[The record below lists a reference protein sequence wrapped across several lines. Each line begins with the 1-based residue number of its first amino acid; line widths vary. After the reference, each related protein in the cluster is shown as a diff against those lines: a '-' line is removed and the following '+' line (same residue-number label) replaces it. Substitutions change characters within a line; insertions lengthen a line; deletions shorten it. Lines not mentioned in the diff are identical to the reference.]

1 MVTSQATILVVD
13 DDPKHLRLVDAL
25 LQPRGYTVVTSSDG
39 AEALDQVSRAYPDLI
54 LLDVMMP
61 LVDGFEVCKLLK
73 DHPATRLIPVVMM
86 TALDRMEDRIK
97 GIDAGADDFLTKPVH
112 RDELLA
118 RVRTSLRLKRA
129 IDATLDS
136 LRQEAPQ
143 LPPPEARD
151 AVFRQEG
158 DYWTLAY
165 QGSVCRLK
173 DLKGLHYLAFLLARP
188 GEACHVIELV
198 TAVDHPQVPPVTS
211 ASHARSADQGATHAL
226 RVGGLGD
233 AGTVLDPQAKAAYKR
248 RLEEL
253 QADVAEAQ
261 RWHDLTRATTAQA
274 EIEFLTAELAAAV
287 GLGGRDRRVASSA
300 ERARLMV
307 TKAIRAALP
316 KLRDNHPALGHHL
329 ATSITT
335 GTFCTY
341 TPNPTTPLSWLL

>member
-13 DDPKHLRLVDAL
+13 DDPKHLRLMDAL

-39 AEALDQVSRAYPDLI
+39 AEALDQAYRAYPDLI

-61 LVDGFEVCKLLK
+61 QVDGFEVCKLLK
-73 DHPATRLIPVVMM
+73 DHPETRLIPVVMM

-136 LRQEAPQ
+136 LRQEAPPP
-143 LPPPEARD
+143 LPETRD

-188 GEACHVIELV
+188 GEDCHVVGLV
-198 TAVDHPQVPPVTS
+198 TAVDHPQGPPAMP
-211 ASHARSADQGATHAL
+211 ASHALSADQLATQH
-226 RVGGLGD
+226 VHVDGLGD
-233 AGTVLDPQAKAAYKR
+233 AGPVLDPQAKAAYKR
-248 RLEEL
+248 RLDEL
-253 QADVAEAQ
+253 QAEVAEAQ
-261 RWHDLTRATTAQA
+261 RWNDLARATTAQA
-274 EIEFLTAELAAAV
+274 EIEFLTAELATAL
-287 GLGGRDRRVASSA
+287 GLRGRDRRVASSA

-307 TKAIRAALP
+307 TKAIKAALD
-316 KLRDNHPALGHHL
+316 KIREHHPALGHHL
-329 ATSITT
+329 VTSITT
-335 GTFCTY
+335 GTCCTY
-341 TPNPTTPLSWLL
+341 TPDPTSSLSWIL

>member
-39 AEALDQVSRAYPDLI
+39 VEALDKVHRAYPDMI

-118 RVRTSLRLKRA
+118 RIRTSLRLKRA

-143 LPPPEARD
+143 PPPESHD
-151 AVFRQEG
+151 TVFRQEG
-158 DYWTLAY
+158 DYWTLTY

-173 DLKGLHYLAFLLARP
+173 DLKGLHYLACLLARP
-188 GEACHVIELV
+188 GEACHVAALV
-198 TAVDHPQVPPVTS
+198 TAVDHPQGPPATP
-211 ASHARSADQGATHAL
+211 ALHALSADQLATQHL
-226 RVGGLGD
+226 RVDGLGD

-248 RLEEL
+248 RLDAL
-253 QADVAEAQ
+253 QADVEEAQ
-261 RWHDLTRATTAQA
+261 RWNDLARVTTAQA
-274 EIEFLTAELAAAV
+274 EIEFLTAELAAAM
-287 GLGGRDRRVASSA
+287 GLGGRDRRVASNA

-307 TKAIRAALP
+307 TKAIRAALH
-316 KLRDNHPALGHHL
+316 KLRDHHPALGHHL

-341 TPNPTTPLSWLL
+341 TPDPTAPLSWQL

>member
-13 DDPKHLRLVDAL
+13 DDPKHLRLVEAL
-25 LQPRGYTVVTSSDG
+25 LQPRGYTVVSASDG
-39 AEALDQVSRAYPDLI
+39 AEGLGQVHRAPPDLI

-61 LVDGFEVCKLLK
+61 LMDGLEVCKLLK

-112 RDELLA
+112 RDALLA
-118 RVRTSLRLKRA
+118 RIRTSLRLKRA
-129 IDATLDS
+129 IDTTLES
-136 LRQEAPQ
+136 LRQEASQ
-143 LPPPEARD
+143 PPPEARD
-151 AVFRQEG
+151 TVFRQEG

-165 QGSVCRLK
+165 QGTVCRLK

-188 GEACHVIELV
+188 GEACHVVTLV
-198 TAVDHPQVPPVTS
+198 GAVDHSQISPVTP
-211 ASHARSADQGATHAL
+211 ASHALSADQLATQHL
-226 RVGGLGD
+226 HVDGLGD

-248 RLEEL
+248 RLDEL
-253 QADVAEAQ
+253 QAEVAEAQ
-261 RWHDLTRATTAQA
+261 RWHDLARATTAQA

-307 TKAIRAALP
+307 TKAIRAALH

-341 TPNPTTPLSWLL
+341 TPDPTTPLSWQL

>member
-13 DDPKHLRLVDAL
+13 DDPKHLRLMDAL

-39 AEALDQVSRAYPDLI
+39 AEALDQAYRAYPDLI

-61 LVDGFEVCKLLK
+61 QVDGFEVCKLLK
-73 DHPATRLIPVVMM
+73 DHPETRLIPVVMM

-143 LPPPEARD
+143 PPPESHD

-188 GEACHVIELV
+188 GEDCHVITLV
-198 TAVDHPQVPPVTS
+198 TAVDHSQGPPATP
-211 ASHARSADQGATHAL
+211 ASHALSADQLATHHL
-226 RVGGLGD
+226 HVDGLGD

-248 RLEEL
+248 RLDEL

-261 RWHDLTRATTAQA
+261 SWNDLARATTAQA
-274 EIEFLTAELAAAV
+274 EIEFLTGELAAAV

-307 TKAIRAALP
+307 TKAIRAALH
-316 KLRDNHPALGHHL
+316 KLRDQHPALGHHL

-335 GTFCTY
+335 GTCCTY
-341 TPNPTTPLSWLL
+341 TPDPTAPLSWQL

>member
-1 MVTSQATILVVD
+1 
-13 DDPKHLRLVDAL
+13 
-25 LQPRGYTVVTSSDG
+25 
-39 AEALDQVSRAYPDLI
+39 
-54 LLDVMMP
+54 
-61 LVDGFEVCKLLK
+61 
-73 DHPATRLIPVVMM
+73 MM

-143 LPPPEARD
+143 PPPEAHD

-173 DLKGLHYLAFLLARP
+173 DLKGLHYLAFLLDRP
-188 GEACHVIELV
+188 GEACHVVALV
-198 TAVDHPQVPPVTS
+198 TAVDHPQGPPATP
-211 ASHARSADQGATHAL
+211 ALSADQLATHH
-226 RVGGLGD
+226 VHVDGLGD

-248 RLEEL
+248 RLDEL
-253 QADVAEAQ
+253 QAHVEEAQ
-261 RWHDLTRATTAQA
+261 RWNDLARVTTAQA

-287 GLGGRDRRVASSA
+287 GLGGRDRRVASST
-300 ERARLMV
+300 ERARLIV
-307 TKAIRAALP
+307 TKAIRASLH

-341 TPNPTTPLSWLL
+341 TPDPTAPLSWQL

>member
-13 DDPKHLRLVDAL
+13 DDPKHLRLMDAL

-39 AEALDQVSRAYPDLI
+39 AEALDQAHRAYPDLI

-61 LVDGFEVCKLLK
+61 QVDGFEVCKLLK
-73 DHPATRLIPVVMM
+73 DHPETRLIPVVMM
-86 TALDRMEDRIK
+86 TALGRMEDRIK

-118 RVRTSLRLKRA
+118 RIRTSLRLKRA

-143 LPPPEARD
+143 PPSESHD

-165 QGSVCRLK
+165 QGNVCRLK

-188 GEACHVIELV
+188 GEACHVVALV
-198 TAVDHPQVPPVTS
+198 TAVDRPQGPPATP
-211 ASHARSADQGATHAL
+211 ASHALSAEQWATHHL
-226 RVGGLGD
+226 HVEGLGD
-233 AGTVLDPQAKAAYKR
+233 AGTVLDSQAKAAYKR
-248 RLEEL
+248 RLDEL

-261 RWHDLTRATTAQA
+261 SWNDLARATTAQA
-274 EIEFLTAELAAAV
+274 EIEFLTGELAAAV

-307 TKAIRAALP
+307 TKAIRAALH

-335 GTFCTY
+335 GTYCTY
-341 TPNPTTPLSWLL
+341 TPDPTTPLSWQL

>member
-1 MVTSQATILVVD
+1 MITSQATILVVD

-25 LQPRGYTVVTSSDG
+25 LQPRGYTVVTASDG
-39 AEALDQVSRAYPDLI
+39 AAALDQVHRAHPDLL

-86 TALDRMEDRIK
+86 TALDRVEDRIR

-118 RVRTSLRLKRA
+118 RIRTSLRLKRA
-129 IDATLDS
+129 IDATLDG
-136 LRQEAPQ
+136 LRQEPPQ
-143 LPPPEARD
+143 PPPETCD

-188 GEACHVIELV
+188 GEECHVVAMV
-198 TAVDHPQVPPVTS
+198 TAVDQPQESPATA
-211 ASHARSADQGATHAL
+211 ASHALTADQLATHHL
-226 RVGGLGD
+226 RVDGLGD
-233 AGTVLDPQAKAAYKR
+233 AGTVLDPQAKAAYKL
-248 RLEEL
+248 RLDEL
-253 QADVAEAQ
+253 QADVTEAQ
-261 RWHDLTRATTAQA
+261 RWHDLARATTAQA

-287 GLGGRDRRVASSA
+287 GLGGRDRRVASST
-300 ERARLMV
+300 ERARLMI
-307 TKAIRAALP
+307 TKAIRAALH

-341 TPNPTTPLSWLL
+341 TPDPTAPLSWQL

>member
-13 DDPKHLRLVDAL
+13 DDPKHLRLVEVL
-25 LQPRGYTVVTSSDG
+25 LRPRGYTVVTAANG
-39 AEALDQVSRAYPDLI
+39 AAALEQVHRAQPDLI

-86 TALDRMEDRIK
+86 TALGSVEDRIK

-118 RVRTSLRLKRA
+118 RIRTSLRLKQA
-129 IDATLDS
+129 IDATLDRF
-136 LRQEAPQ
+136 RQEISQ
-143 LPPPEARD
+143 RPPEVAD
-151 AVFRQEG
+151 AIFRQEG

-165 QGSVCRLK
+165 HGTVCRLK
-173 DLKGLHYLAFLLARP
+173 DLKGLHYLACLLARP
-188 GEACHVIELV
+188 GEACHVSTLV
-198 TAVDHPQVPPVTS
+198 SAVDQPPGPL
-211 ASHARSADQGATHAL
+211 APPAARALSNAQWAAQHL

-233 AGTVLDPQAKAAYKR
+233 AGAVLDAQAQAAYKR

-253 QADVAEAQ
+253 QADLAEAQ
-261 RWHDLTRATTAQA
+261 RWQDLGRATTAQA
-274 EIEFLTAELAAAV
+274 EIEFLTAELAAAL
-287 GLGGRDRRVASSA
+287 GLRGRERRVASSA

-307 TKAIRAALP
+307 TKAIKAALD
-316 KLRDNHPALGHHL
+316 KIREHHPALGHHL

-335 GTFCTY
+335 GTCCTY
-341 TPNPTTPLSWLL
+341 TPDPTSPLSWIL

>member
-1 MVTSQATILVVD
+1 MVTAQTTILVVD
-13 DDPKHLRLVDAL
+13 DDPKHLRLMDAL
-25 LQPRGYTVVTSSDG
+25 LQPRGYTVMTSSDG
-39 AEALDQVSRAYPDLI
+39 AAALDQVHRASPDLI

-61 LVDGFEVCKLLK
+61 QVDGFEVCKLLK
-73 DHPATRLIPVVMM
+73 DHPETRLIPVVMM

-97 GIDAGADDFLTKPVH
+97 GLDAGADDFLTKPVH

-136 LRQEAPQ
+136 LRQEVRQ
-143 LPPPEARD
+143 PPSEAHD
-151 AVFRQEG
+151 AVFRHEG
-158 DYWTLAY
+158 DYWTLVY
-165 QGSVCRLK
+165 RGSVCRLK

-188 GEACHVIELV
+188 GEACHVVALV
-198 TAVDHPQVPPVTS
+198 TAVDHPQGPPATP
-211 ASHARSADQGATHAL
+211 ASHALSADQLATHH
-226 RVGGLGD
+226 VHVDGLGD

-248 RLEEL
+248 RLDEL
-253 QADVAEAQ
+253 QADAAEAQ
-261 RWHDLTRATTAQA
+261 RWNDLARATTAQA

-307 TKAIRAALP
+307 TKAIRAALH

-341 TPNPTTPLSWLL
+341 TPDPTAPFSWQL

>member
-1 MVTSQATILVVD
+1 V
-13 DDPKHLRLVDAL
+13 H
-25 LQPRGYTVVTSSDG
+25 
-39 AEALDQVSRAYPDLI
+39 RAPPDLI

-61 LVDGFEVCKLLK
+61 LMDGLEVCKLLK

-112 RDELLA
+112 RDALLA
-118 RVRTSLRLKRA
+118 RIRTSLRLKRA
-129 IDATLDS
+129 IDTTLDS

-143 LPPPEARD
+143 LPPEARD

-165 QGSVCRLK
+165 QGVVCRLK

-188 GEACHVIELV
+188 GEACHVGALV
-198 TAVDHPQVPPVTS
+198 GAVDHSQVSPVTP
-211 ASHARSADQGATHAL
+211 ASHALSADQLANHHWH
-226 RVGGLGD
+226 VDGLGD

-248 RLEEL
+248 RLDEL
-253 QADVAEAQ
+253 QAEVAEAQ
-261 RWHDLTRATTAQA
+261 RWHDLARATTAQA
-274 EIEFLTAELAAAV
+274 EIEFLTAELTAAV

-307 TKAIRAALP
+307 TKAIRAALH

-341 TPNPTTPLSWLL
+341 TPDPAAPLSWQL

>member
-25 LQPRGYTVVTSSDG
+25 LQPRGYTVVTSSNG
-39 AEALDQVSRAYPDLI
+39 AEALEQVHRAYPDLI

-61 LVDGFEVCKLLK
+61 QVDGFEVCKLLK
-73 DHPATRLIPVVMM
+73 DHPATRLIPVVIM
-86 TALDRMEDRIK
+86 TALDRREDRIK

-118 RVRTSLRLKRA
+118 RIRTSLRLKRA

-136 LRQEAPQ
+136 RRQEASQ
-143 LPPPEARD
+143 PPPEARD

-188 GEACHVIELV
+188 GEACHVVALV
-198 TAVDHPQVPPVTS
+198 TAVDHPQVPPATP
-211 ASHARSADQGATHAL
+211 ASHALSADQLATQNL
-226 RVGGLGD
+226 RVDGLGD

-248 RLEEL
+248 RLDEL

-261 RWHDLTRATTAQA
+261 RWHDLARATTAQA

-287 GLGGRDRRVASSA
+287 GLGGRDRRIASSA

-307 TKAIRAALP
+307 TKAIRAALH

-341 TPNPTTPLSWLL
+341 TPDPTAPLSWQL